1 MTRFFFDIVDTASCA
16 HDFHGRYFWTLEEAR
31 DMAETVS
38 FDLAC
43 SEKDE
48 CAGSE
53 IQVRDVKGAL
63 LCSVPVRAAETVF
76 A

>member
-1 MTRFFFDIVDTASCA
+1 MTRLFFDIVCNATCT
-16 HDFHGRYFWTLEEAR
+16 HDFHGRYFWTIEEAR

-53 IQVRDVKGAL
+53 VQVRDAKGAL
-63 LCSVPVRAAETVF
+63 LYSVPVRPAETVF
-76 A
+76 T

>member
-1 MTRFFFDIVDTASCA
+1 MTRFFFDIVDDASCV

-43 SEKDE
+43 RKRTNAPAPRYRS
-48 CAGSE
+48 A
-53 IQVRDVKGAL
+53 
-63 LCSVPVRAAETVF
+63 T
-76 A
+76 

>member
-1 MTRFFFDIVDTASCA
+1 MTRFFFDIVDDASCA

-48 CAGSE
+48 RAGSE

-63 LCSVPVRAAETVF
+63 LYSVPVRAAETVF

>member
-1 MTRFFFDIVDTASCA
+1 MVKYFFDIVREASCT
-16 HDFHGRYFWTLEEAR
+16 HDFHGRSFWTPEEAR
-31 DMAETVS
+31 EMAEAVS
-38 FDLAC
+38 MDMAC

-53 IQVRDVKGAL
+53 IHVRDTKGAL
-63 LCSVPVRAAETVF
+63 LYTVPVRAAETVF

>member
-1 MTRFFFDIVDTASCA
+1 MKRFFFDVVHETSRV
-16 HDFHGRYFWTLEEAR
+16 HDFHGKYFRTVEEAR

-48 CAGSE
+48 CMGSE
-53 IQVRDVKGAL
+53 IQVRDALGVL
-63 LCSVPVRAAETVF
+63 LCAVPVRAAESVF

>member
-1 MTRFFFDIVDTASCA
+1 MTRYFFDIVRDAACT
-16 HDFHGRYFWTLEEAR
+16 HDFHGRYFWTAEEAR
-31 DMAETVS
+31 DMAKSVS
-38 FDLAC
+38 LDLAC

-63 LCSVPVRAAETVF
+63 VFSVPVHAAEAVF

>member
-1 MTRFFFDIVDTASCA
+1 MKRFFFDVVRDTSRI
-16 HDFHGRYFWTLEEAR
+16 HDFHGKYFRTVEEAR

-38 FDLAC
+38 YDLAC

-48 CAGSE
+48 CMGSE
-53 IQVRDVKGAL
+53 IQVCDALGAL
-63 LCSVPVRAAETVF
+63 LCAVPVRAAEAVF

>member
-1 MTRFFFDIVDTASCA
+1 MTRFFFDIVDTASYV
-16 HDFHGRYFWTLEEAR
+16 HDFHGHYFRTIDEAR
-31 DMAETVS
+31 DMAESVS
-38 FDLAC
+38 LDLAC

-63 LCSVPVRAAETVF
+63 LHSVPVRATAAVF

>member
-1 MTRFFFDIVDTASCA
+1 MTRYFFDIVQNASCI
-16 HDFHGRYFWTLEEAR
+16 HDFHGRYFWNPEEAR

-38 FDLAC
+38 FDLSC

-63 LCSVPVRAAETVF
+63 LFAVPVRAAETVF